1 MALKVSG
8 YSSTSLT
15 HKIVEQ
21 STVTQTADVDV
32 LGTSGTLHSC
42 TLLNSHSAI
51 VYIKFFLTT
60 GEYAAGVTEP
70 DLMFRLPA
78 TTSRQLDF
86 PAGLEFSQLT
96 FWANDGAATNDTD
109 SPGGTVAITAV
120 CS

>member
-15 HKIVEQ
+15 HKIVDQ
-21 STVTQTADVDV
+21 STVTQTANVDV
-32 LGTSGTLHSC
+32 LGTSGTLHHI
-42 TLLNSHSAI
+42 TLANQHSGV

-60 GEYAAGVTEP
+60 GEYTAAVTEP

-78 TTSRQLDF
+78 NTTKEFDF
-86 PAGLEFSQLT
+86 PSGLEFSQLT
-96 FWANDGAATNDTD
+96 FWANANPDTPNVGA
-109 SPGGTVAITAV
+109 PGGTIVLTAV